1 MGPVGQL
8 DAHQKLRESDGGDSY
23 LVIVVDGIVQRS
35 SLPVGVDNE
44 RGVEEEPAQGPVSVS
59 SSSRAEAMS
68 PAKLRSGFCRRSTAF
83 TSTPRPVLTGSNCA
97 TTLPRLTIVNRS
109 PRCSTA
115 SSRSEKFLAASVAL
129 TSGIEIRLSDRRSG
143 VLFVENRRKYAGR
156 APPAASTDRR
166 DACGSTVVAVTRDDV
181 LDFCGR
187 LPGAAEDYPF
197 GDGVAVF
204 KVGGR
209 VFALVSLEGDPG
221 SVNLKCDPEL
231 ALELRARYSAV
242 RPGYH
247 QDKRHW
253 NTVDLDGS
261 IDKDEFRE
269 MIDHSY
275 GLVVAALPRAQRA
288 RLSEGV
294 GDGDP

>member
-1 MGPVGQL
+1 
-8 DAHQKLRESDGGDSY
+8 
-23 LVIVVDGIVQRS
+23 
-35 SLPVGVDNE
+35 
-44 RGVEEEPAQGPVSVS
+44 
-59 SSSRAEAMS
+59 
-68 PAKLRSGFCRRSTAF
+68 
-83 TSTPRPVLTGSNCA
+83 
-97 TTLPRLTIVNRS
+97 
-109 PRCSTA
+109 
-115 SSRSEKFLAASVAL
+115 
-129 TSGIEIRLSDRRSG
+129 
-143 VLFVENRRKYAGR
+143 
-156 APPAASTDRR
+156 
-166 DACGSTVVAVTRDDV
+166 VTRDDV